1 MSDHIQPVPAPAP
14 AAQKKGGKLRP
25 WLLFGG
31 ILLTVLLLLVIYLLV
46 ATTALDGVKRSLR
59 YLGWTETSFSYD
71 TNGLASATLISNSPA
86 LCDQSGVTLYT
97 DDGVEL
103 GVLKR
108 NLYTPVLQAAG
119 DRLLL
124 HDIGGTEVALLDA
137 EANVLAE
144 PEISGQIIDAAL
156 SETDRFAVLSTSD
169 TANSILEV
177 YYSDGTLLF
186 RRTAKSHYLNT
197 CALSPDGSYVAAVLM
212 EQQNVSFTS
221 TVQLFRTDAEE
232 PIAEVPTDCGL
243 VFDLAFV
250 DDETLCAVGL
260 YGLTFLGLDGSVISE
275 YSFMDAGLTGYSIA
289 DGKVALTL
297 DTYDLSARYRLVL
310 LDARGEETAAH
321 TLPEGTEAVSLCGR
335 YVAVLGNASA
345 QIYTTKLEPVT
356 TAETGG
362 AYSVIQVR
370 RDGTAFLLGDQQAL
384 LLIPE

>member
-1 MSDHIQPVPAPAP
+1 MSDHIRPIPASAP
-14 AAQKKGGKLRP
+14 AAPKKGGKLRP
-25 WLLFGG
+25 WLIFGG
-31 ILLTVLLLLVIYLLV
+31 ILLTVLLLLAIYLLT
-46 ATTALDGVKRSLR
+46 ATTVLDGVKRSLR
-59 YLGWTETSFSYD
+59 YLGYSETTFDYD
-71 TNGLASATLISNSPA
+71 TKGLASATLINNSPA

-97 DDGVEL
+97 DDGVVL

-119 DRLLL
+119 NRLLL
-124 HDIGGTEVALLDA
+124 HDIGGAEVALLDA
-137 EANVLAE
+137 DANLLAE

-156 SETDRFAVLSTSD
+156 SEADRFAVLSTSD
-169 TANSILEV
+169 TANSVLEV

-186 RRTAKSHYLNT
+186 RRTAKSHYLNA

-260 YGLTFLGLDGSVISE
+260 YGLTFLRLDGSILCE
-275 YSFMDAGLTGYSIA
+275 YSFMDAGLTAYCIA

-310 LDARGEETAAH
+310 LNARGRETAAH
-321 TLPEGTEAVSLCGR
+321 TLSESVEAVSLCGR
-335 YVAVLGNASA
+335 YVAVLGDATA
-345 QIYTTKLEPVT
+345 QIYTTKLESVAAT
-356 TAETGG
+356 ETGG
-362 AYSVIQVR
+362 TYSTVQVR
-370 RDGTAFLLGDQQAL
+370 KDGTAFLLGDQQAM